1 MSDLL
6 HFDPLTD
13 LSALRDAMRQL
24 LDDGWL
30 GPRDLLPAAL
40 ASVLVPVDVLD
51 TGPDLVVRAAM
62 PGVKAEHLKITLS
75 GNTLTLKGEVEAES
89 EFEDAT
95 YLHRERRASAFTRS
109 LTLPIA
115 VEADHAQAVFR
126 DGVLTLTLPKT
137 EKVRP
142 KIIKVT
148 TA

>member
-51 TGPDLVVRAAM
+51 TGPDLVDTDTASYCEEGCIQFVDFPMYDDLPCSGEYYGYETVNSA
-62 PGVKAEHLKITLS
+62 GIVKCLCC
-75 GNTLTLKGEVEAES
+75 
-89 EFEDAT
+89 
-95 YLHRERRASAFTRS
+95 R
-109 LTLPIA
+109 
-115 VEADHAQAVFR
+115 
-126 DGVLTLTLPKT
+126 
-137 EKVRP
+137 
-142 KIIKVT
+142 
-148 TA
+148 